1 MVSPVKTDNTGTD
14 FQALDAC
21 HQQIAAH
28 LARLETLMVHLGDRG
43 VDAHAQ
49 QEARQIEAFFSETS
63 QRHHQEEETLV
74 FPALLDSADLALVAT
89 VRMLQQDHGWIEED
103 WLAIA
108 PQLRAIAAGYSWHDP
123 DELRHGIGVFLE
135 LCREHIQL
143 EESII
148 YPQAKAIATNLA
160 RRRASL
166 PPLRFTA
173 AGPSSS

>member
-1 MVSPVKTDNTGTD
+1 MAAAVPTKNPGTD

-21 HQQIAAH
+21 HQQISAH
-28 LARLETLMVHLGDRG
+28 LDRLDALFGHLSDHG

-49 QEARQIEAFFSETS
+49 QEAGRIETFFSETS
-63 QRHHQEEETLV
+63 QQHHVDEESKV
-74 FPALLDSADLALVAT
+74 FPALLNSSDPSLVAT

-108 PQLRAIAAGYSWHDP
+108 PQLRAIAAGYSWYDP
-123 DELRHGIGVFLE
+123 DELRHAIGVFVE

-148 YPQAKAIATNLA
+148 YPQAKAIVAKLA

-166 PPLRFTA
+166 PPLRFTT

>member
-1 MVSPVKTDNTGTD
+1 MNSAKTNNAGAD
-14 FQALDAC
+14 FTALDAC
-21 HQQIAAH
+21 HRQIA
-28 LARLETLMVHLGDRG
+28 EHLGRLDALVDHLVSQG

-49 QEARQIEAFFSETS
+49 TEARSIESFFTETS
-63 QRHHQEEETLV
+63 QRHHLDEEAKV
-74 FPALLDSADLALVAT
+74 FPPLLASSDEALVAT

-108 PQLRAIAAGYSWHDP
+108 PQLRAIAAGYSWYDP

-148 YPQAKAIATNLA
+148 YPQAKAVVDKLA
-160 RRRASL
+160 RRRATL
-166 PPLRFTA
+166 PPLKFK
-173 AGPSSS
+173 AGAPSSS